1 MKDEF
6 QAIINMQHFDA
17 LISDA
22 FWYFI
27 CSNFK
32 REEDKPKYQAH
43 NEFLLDRMAA
53 NYVSYTLV
61 EDEAISRTTK
71 EKFFNAFYNHL
82 SQAVYHCLKTAF
94 PKNRN
99 RIEKSET
106 KRDLLNT
113 FSELFTGMM
122 IQSAKFSNWTEAN
135 KVGGQGIAGSLAMAN
150 KQNGKSAASEV
161 SLADI
166 RRKGPMK
173 QARGKVTMRYSP
185 LVERYLLTHK
195 YETMNNVRGWKMLM
209 TQRNEAQKEA
219 DRKLRIYK

>member
-1 MKDEF
+1 MSPNAFECLQKDITASVSFNESEVHMKDEF
-6 QAIINMQHFDA
+6 MRIIGMQHFDA

-32 REEDKPKYQAH
+32 RAEDKPKYEAH

-61 EDEAISRTTK
+61 EDPGISNRTK

-113 FSELFTGMM
+113 FSELFTGMV
-122 IQSAKFSNWTEAN
+122 I
-135 KVGGQGIAGSLAMAN
+135 
-150 KQNGKSAASEV
+150 
-161 SLADI
+161 
-166 RRKGPMK
+166 
-173 QARGKVTMRYSP
+173 
-185 LVERYLLTHK
+185 
-195 YETMNNVRGWKMLM
+195 
-209 TQRNEAQKEA
+209 
-219 DRKLRIYK
+219 